1 MSDWSE
7 YAALADQ
14 YDAAAEKLNDCI
26 ARRNALKKTLTGQ
39 AYATVVAE
47 IQELYRMRSEAH
59 DTAGQLRK
67 LARPIQPL
75 RTVLVTTSTCPNC
88 ASAAGRLASAGVEFE
103 RVVADLEPEIAVLY
117 NVMTVPT
124 LLRIWEGRHEA
135 VTGLSDI
142 IKFIEEREE
151 ARHVRTS

>member
-14 YDAAAEKLNDCI
+14 YDAAAEKLSDCI
-26 ARRNALKKTLTGQ
+26 ARRNALKKNLTGQ
-39 AYATVVAE
+39 AYDNVLRE
-47 IQELYRMRSEAH
+47 INELYKMRDEAH

-67 LARPIQPL
+67 LTRPIQPL
-75 RTVLVTTSTCPNC
+75 RTVLVTTSKCPNC
-88 ASAAGRLASAGVEFE
+88 SAAIGRLVSAGIEFE
-103 RVVADLEPEIAVLY
+103 KVVADMQPEIAAQY

>member
-1 MSDWSE
+1 MSEWSK

-14 YDAAAEKLNDCI
+14 YDEAAEKLTDCI
-26 ARRNALKKTLTGQ
+26 KRRTALLRTSAGQ
-39 AYATVVAE
+39 EADNLRRERA
-47 IQELYRMRSEAH
+47 ELYVMREEAH
-59 DTAGQLRK
+59 KTAGQLRK
-67 LARPIQPL
+67 LARPIPPL
-75 RTVLVTTSTCPNC
+75 RTVLVTTSKCPNC
-88 ASAAGRLASAGVEFE
+88 ATAAGRLVSAGIEFE
-103 RVVADLEPEIAVLY
+103 KVVADMQPEIAVQY